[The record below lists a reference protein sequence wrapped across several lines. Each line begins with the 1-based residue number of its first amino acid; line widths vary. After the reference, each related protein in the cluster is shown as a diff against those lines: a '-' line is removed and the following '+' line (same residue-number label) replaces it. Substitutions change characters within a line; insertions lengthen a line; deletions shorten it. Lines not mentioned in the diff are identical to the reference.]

1 MKPGT
6 SVFTHNSRSK
16 RGDVMSKKKRRKKR
30 DASSIGEAIE
40 NSIDQGLL
48 RSAAA
53 MGQQM
58 MEQVLKTD
66 PKIRSLVERLVKER
80 LGRTLRRLGDKEK

>member
-1 MKPGT
+1 
-6 SVFTHNSRSK
+6 
-16 RGDVMSKKKRRKKR
+16 MSKHKRRKKR
-30 DASSIGEAIE
+30 DVPSIGDAVG

-48 RSAAA
+48 RAAST

-66 PKIRSLVERLVKER
+66 PEIRSLVEQLVKQRLER
-80 LGRTLRRLGDKEK
+80 ALRGLGDKKKV

>member
-1 MKPGT
+1 
-6 SVFTHNSRSK
+6 
-16 RGDVMSKKKRRKKR
+16 MSKKKRRKKR
-30 DASSIGEAIE
+30 DATSIGETIE
-40 NSIDQGLL
+40 NSVDQGLL

-58 MEQVLKTD
+58 MEHVLKTD

-80 LGRTLRRLGDKEK
+80 LERTLRRLGHKQK

>member
-1 MKPGT
+1 
-6 SVFTHNSRSK
+6 
-16 RGDVMSKKKRRKKR
+16 MSKKKRRKKR
-30 DASSIGEAIE
+30 DAISIEEAIG
-40 NSIDQGLL
+40 NSVDQGLL

-66 PKIRSLVERLVKER
+66 PKIRSLVERLVNER
-80 LGRTLRRLGDKEK
+80 LERTLQRLDDKEKR